1 MFFITKI
8 RAALRLREAIRMAD
22 KAHRKTGNR
31 HYVMPTIGSGGRKLF
46 VVDRRNFR
54 LLKQKSYLSRNT
66 RVFDLEREC
75 FYYTPYR
82 NGSHAMSQKL
92 QALKRAQ
99 YFTWLA
105 ADKSH

>member
-22 KAHRKTGNR
+22 KAHRETGNR
-31 HYVMPTIGSGGRKLF
+31 HYVMPVVGSGGRKLI

-54 LLKQKSYLSRNT
+54 LLRQKRYIHPNT

-75 FYYTPYR
+75 FYFTPYR
-82 NGSHAMSQKL
+82 NGSYALSPELM
-92 QALKRAQ
+92 ALKRSQ
-99 YFTWLA
+99 YFSWVA
-105 ADKSH
+105 SDKSR